1 MNFTE
6 RFIRRQLEFTKPLV
20 DSTGLELSRSIQDKI
35 GRLMRRKVR
44 SLSVSHDVASG
55 GVKMCLTVPRDE
67 IRDGIIFY
75 LHGGGYTCG
84 GLEYAKGFASV
95 LAAEL
100 GIRVLSHEYR
110 LAPEFPHPAAV
121 DDSVEAYKYILESGY
136 CGENIILVGES
147 AGGGLCYAL
156 CLRLRELGLP
166 MPAGIVAI
174 SPWCDLT
181 LSGASYE
188 SNEEKDPTLSK
199 NRLAYF
205 ANCYVGNEKEDKK
218 KKKRKRKKFL
228 PDTAGEAFKNGEISP
243 VFADLSGFPPSLI
256 FVGSDEILL
265 SDSEKLTS
273 RLIECGS
280 EAKLVVKDKM
290 WHAYLLYGLKS
301 QRGDFS
307 QINAFLKHRLPNGSH
322 RKLRWMSLDNAAK
335 IYPAAASSRWTNVF
349 RLSATLN
356 EEVDK
361 KILQSA
367 LDVTVRRFPSIAVRL
382 RRGTFWYY
390 LEEIKKAPDVLDEKS
405 HPLSRMTFSDI
416 RSCAFRVLVYKKRI
430 AVEFFHALTDGNGAL
445 VFLKTL
451 LAEYISEKYSLNIPS
466 ESGVLNRL
474 EAPSEEELTDYFPI
488 IAKGKIPKSRKD
500 TDSYRIYG
508 TDEPDSFLNNTTFI
522 MDTKELL
529 SKSRELGVSLTA
541 YISAAFVKAAITL
554 QDEEIVHA
562 KNKKPVKVLIPCD
575 LRRIYEGTERSMRN
589 FALYATPGVDPRL
602 GEYTHSEI
610 AKIISH
616 QMVLELTEKN
626 LSSMAK
632 ANVKDEENMILKL
645 TPLFIKNI
653 VMKLVFNLVGERKSC
668 FSVSNLGAVK
678 LPSVMDEYI
687 ERFDFVLGVQ
697 AQAPYNTGLLSY
709 KDITYLN
716 IIRNIKEPRLE
727 FALYRVLREI
737 GIKVKVESNQRD

>member
-6 RFIRRQLEFTKPLV
+6 RFIRRQLELAKPLV
-20 DSTGLELSRSIQDKI
+20 DSTGLELSRSIQEKI
-35 GRLMRRKVR
+35 GRLMRRKVH
-44 SLSVSHDVASG
+44 SFSVSHDLERNG
-55 GVKMCLTVPRDE
+55 MKMCLTTPRDE
-67 IRDGIIFY
+67 IRTGIIFY

-84 GLEYAKGFASV
+84 GLDYSKGFASV
-95 LAAEL
+95 LSAEL

-110 LAPEFPHPAAV
+110 LAPEFTYPAAV

-136 CGENIILVGES
+136 LGENIILVGES

-156 CLRLRELGLP
+156 CLRLKELGLP

-199 NRLAYF
+199 KRLAYF
-205 ANCYVGNEKEDKK
+205 ANCYVGNEKAKK
-218 KKKRKRKKFL
+218 SKKRARKKSI
-228 PDTAGEAFKNGEISP
+228 PDTAGEKFRRPEISP

-256 FVGSDEILL
+256 FAGSDEILL
-265 SDSEKLTS
+265 SDSEKLTA

-280 EAKLVVKDKM
+280 DAKLVVKDKM

-301 QRGDFS
+301 QKSDFS
-307 QINAFLKHRLPNGSH
+307 QINAFLRHLLPNGSL
-322 RKLRWMSLDNAAK
+322 RKLHWMSLDNAAK

-349 RLSATLN
+349 RLSATLKDD
-356 EEVDK
+356 VDK
-361 KILQSA
+361 TVLQSA

-405 HPLSRMTFSDI
+405 HPISRMTFSDI
-416 RSCAFRVLVYKKRI
+416 RTCAFRVLVYKKRI

-451 LAEYISEKYSLNIPS
+451 LAEYITEKYSVNIPS

-474 EAPSEEELTDYFPI
+474 DVPTKEELTDYFPI

-508 TDEPDSFLNNTTFI
+508 TKEPDSFLNNTTFI

-529 SKSRELGVSLTA
+529 AKSRELGVSLTA
-541 YISAAFVKAAITL
+541 YISAAFVKAAIEL
-554 QDEEIVHA
+554 QDEEIVHR
-562 KNKKPVKVLIPCD
+562 KNKKPVKVLIPCN
-575 LRRIYEGTERSMRN
+575 LRKIYEGTERSMRN

-602 GEYTHSEI
+602 GEYTHPEI
-610 AKIISH
+610 AKIIAH

-626 LSSMAK
+626 LSSMAR

-668 FSVSNLGAVK
+668 FAVSNLGAVK
-678 LPSVMDEYI
+678 IPDIMEEYI
-687 ERFDFVLGVQ
+687 DRFDFVLGVQ
-697 AQAPYNTGLLSY
+697 AQAPYNTGILSY
-709 KDITYLN
+709 KDTTYLN

-727 FALYRVLREI
+727 FALYKVLREI

>member
-6 RFIRRQLEFTKPLV
+6 RFIRRQLELAKPLV
-20 DSTGLELSRSIQDKI
+20 DSTGLELSRSIQEKI
-35 GRLMRRKVR
+35 GRLMRRKVH
-44 SLSVSHDVASG
+44 SFSVSHDLERNG
-55 GVKMCLTVPRDE
+55 MKMCLTTPRDE
-67 IRDGIIFY
+67 VRTGIIFY

-84 GLEYAKGFASV
+84 GLDYSKGFASV
-95 LAAEL
+95 LSAEL

-110 LAPEFPHPAAV
+110 LAPEFPYPAAV

-136 CGENIILVGES
+136 SGENIILVGES

-156 CLRLRELGLP
+156 CLRLKELGLP

-199 NRLAYF
+199 KRLAYF
-205 ANCYVGNEKEDKK
+205 ANCYVGNEKAKK
-218 KKKRKRKKFL
+218 SKKRARKKSI
-228 PDTAGEAFKNGEISP
+228 PDTAGEKFRRPEISP

-256 FVGSDEILL
+256 FAGSDEILL
-265 SDSEKLTS
+265 SDSEKLTA

-280 EAKLVVKDKM
+280 DAKLVVKDKM

-301 QRGDFS
+301 QKSDFS
-307 QINAFLKHRLPNGSH
+307 QINTFLRHLLPNGSL
-322 RKLRWMSLDNAAK
+322 RKLHWMSLDNAAK
-335 IYPAAASSRWTNVF
+335 IYPAAASARWTNVF
-349 RLSATLN
+349 RLSATLKDDIDRT
-356 EEVDK
+356 V
-361 KILQSA
+361 LQSA

-405 HPLSRMTFSDI
+405 HPISRMTFSDI
-416 RSCAFRVLVYKKRI
+416 RTCAFRVLVYKKRI

-451 LAEYISEKYSLNIPS
+451 LAEYITEKYSVNIPS

-474 EAPSEEELTDYFPI
+474 DVPTKEELTDYFPI

-508 TDEPDSFLNNTTFI
+508 TKEPDSFLNNTTFI

-529 SKSRELGVSLTA
+529 AKSRELGVSLTA
-541 YISAAFVKAAITL
+541 YISAAFVKAAIEL
-554 QDEEIVHA
+554 QDEEIVHR
-562 KNKKPVKVLIPCD
+562 KNKKPVKVLIPCN

-602 GEYTHSEI
+602 GEYTHPEI

-626 LSSMAK
+626 LSSMAR

-668 FSVSNLGAVK
+668 FSVSNLGAVQI
-678 LPSVMDEYI
+678 PGVMEEYI
-687 ERFDFVLGVQ
+687 DRFDFVLGVQ
-697 AQAPYNTGLLSY
+697 AQAPYNTGILSY
-709 KDITYLN
+709 KDTTYLN

-727 FALYRVLREI
+727 FALYKVLREI